1 MLARGHPAPSP
12 GLQGHLVATQNQ
24 ATPAS
29 ETVHSHTPRKPTKA
43 PIRWSVRWHL
53 RGCCNVECLVY
64 KSILNVSGLRTPL
77 TQRFICVA
85 SDRTMAAA
93 HKPCPPPSIMPR
105 PCAPTRPRQDHVAPC
120 PWLSR
125 GRFFR
130 RSLSILRSPHPQQRQ
145 ERPSRG
151 SWSSVPQAQSQA
163 WSSTG
168 RPRGTCPHANRD
180 GPLPVHPP
188 ESGTASGTAPLMT
201 GHAAWAFRDDVSC
214 TPPRRST
221 RDQSRPCTGRPA
233 RDDHG

>member
-77 TQRFICVA
+77 TQRFICGA

-93 HKPCPPPSIMPR
+93 HKPCPPSSIMPR

-125 GRFFR
+125 GLLPQIVVHLTIAAPAATPGTAMVDLGAASLR
-130 RSLSILRSPHPQQRQ
+130 RSPRRGLQRDALAA
-145 ERPSRG
+145 R
-151 SWSSVPQAQSQA
+151 VPTPTETGHSQYTHQNQAQ
-163 WSSTG
+163 
-168 RPRGTCPHANRD
+168 PR
-180 GPLPVHPP
+180 
-188 ESGTASGTAPLMT
+188 APR
-201 GHAAWAFRDDVSC
+201 H
-214 TPPRRST
+214 
-221 RDQSRPCTGRPA
+221 
-233 RDDHG
+233 